1 MENVAK
7 IKVIDEVS
15 DSEDIQSLRTD
26 NNLSEDKDFYKLFLQ
41 MNPEVESLGSEVE
54 RVHIV
59 PPRPAPKKIKI
70 DSSITILTPEE
81 ELEKQSQV
89 SNLKSLISELEEK
102 DFIGMVKKSG
112 ESTLAPKA
120 QSKNIN
126 SLTEDVKTNGIKEG
140 NGIINFSVDAKDGI
154 PTKMIKDSD
163 NLKEEQFLYDALVRD
178 SISDRENIVELMNV
192 FQVKNKRRTDSTDDI
207 RKELYS
213 NEKKLVKQETN
224 KITILKK
231 NAKIE
236 LPREEVTN
244 IHSKDFATNLT
255 YFNQLRPTGKSL
267 ETVTSGATK
276 EEDTIITKLLKS
288 ASNYSS
294 TVQWKLP
301 SSAIPSAIPFS
312 ISSYIKEYKDPIQVN
327 EIDATVGETVE
338 ENVAETVE
346 EKTEEFTG
354 IILNP
359 PQERKLTPT
368 PDNHIDKEEE
378 SSGEW
383 NRIKDVFESE
393 VVSEEKASIELNPI
407 NINNETD
414 KVENSKN
421 QDLQGEAES
430 DESLLEP
437 LGILWGIEE
446 TKEESTLQNAE
457 AKNYKELEVQS
468 QDIKIYSDELDA
480 LGDALEDLEKAMKS
494 EFGAKKDS
502 HNTTQ
507 MATEEHKEE
516 KKLDGQEV
524 EEEELDT
531 NHTSIKL
538 NYISIPTPAPRRR
551 TKEVFGPILTPS
563 LGAIQPTIKEIPL
576 PNTPLNRQP
585 AETLRDELIDTL
597 VENNIEDSYE
607 PTITQISM
615 EEVEEVRYD
624 NILLDGNNNK
634 ISSDIDYFIRDVD
647 DEVEI
652 Y

>member
-15 DSEDIQSLRTD
+15 DLEDIQSSGAD
-26 NNLSEDKDFYKLFLQ
+26 NNLSEGKDFYKLFLQ

-70 DSSITILTPEE
+70 DSNITILAPEE
-81 ELEKQSQV
+81 ELEKRSQV

-102 DFIGMVKKSG
+102 DFIWMVKKSG

-120 QSKNIN
+120 RSKTIN
-126 SLTEDVKTNGIKEG
+126 SLTEDVKTNGIKDE
-140 NGIINFSVDAKDGI
+140 NGIINFSVDTKDGI

-224 KITILKK
+224 KITKLKK

-236 LPREEVTN
+236 LPREEITN

-255 YFNQLRPTGKSL
+255 YFNQLRPVEKSL

-276 EEDTIITKLLKS
+276 EEDTVITKFLKS

-301 SSAIPSAIPFS
+301 SLAIPSAIPFS
-312 ISSYIKEYKDPIQVN
+312 ISSYIKEHKDPIQVN
-327 EIDATVGETVE
+327 EMDATVEETVE
-338 ENVAETVE
+338 ETVNETI
-346 EKTEEFTG
+346 EEFTG

-368 PDNHIDKEEE
+368 PDSNIGKEEE
-378 SSGEW
+378 EEGSEEW
-383 NRIKDVFESE
+383 NRIKEIFDSE
-393 VVSEEKASIELNPI
+393 VTSEEKGSIEPNTI
-407 NINNETD
+407 NINNEND
-414 KVENSKN
+414 KVENSKS
-421 QDLQGEAES
+421 QDLQGEADS

-446 TKEESTLQNAE
+446 TKEESTLQNSE

-531 NHTSIKL
+531 NHPSIKL